1 MPEAA
6 GIALGFDRLAMIAAG
21 AERIDQ
27 VLWLPAGAIW
37 SLGTHSSALL
47 QSAHVATVSLPRA
60 DELGAMIY
68 ALDSGSGAERT
79 VRVALPG
86 QRPGPPN
93 AKKKDQC
100 DARRSCCAL
109 LLWPPARAGRISR
122 LTAFVGQS
130 EADVVRTLGVPTRG
144 LRRRTGGDDIVYDL
158 QSLGFAYNQPQAA
171 AWGTYQPLGYDATRL
186 SGSGIDARF
195 TPRPCDT
202 TFEIQQGRVRSV
214 TQTGD
219 ACR

>member
-1 MPEAA
+1 M
-6 GIALGFDRLAMIAAG
+6 
-21 AERIDQ
+21 
-27 VLWLPAGAIW
+27 
-37 SLGTHSSALL
+37 
-47 QSAHVATVSLPRA
+47 
-60 DELGAMIY
+60 
-68 ALDSGSGAERT
+68 
-79 VRVALPG
+79 
-86 QRPGPPN
+86 
-93 AKKKDQC
+93 
-100 DARRSCCAL
+100 RRAL
-109 LLWPPARAGRISR
+109 LLLCLAAVAACARGPDPR

-130 EADVVRTLGVPTRG
+130 EADVVRTLGVPTRASEADG
-144 LRRRTGGDDIVYDL
+144 RRYIVYDS

-219 ACR
+219 GCR